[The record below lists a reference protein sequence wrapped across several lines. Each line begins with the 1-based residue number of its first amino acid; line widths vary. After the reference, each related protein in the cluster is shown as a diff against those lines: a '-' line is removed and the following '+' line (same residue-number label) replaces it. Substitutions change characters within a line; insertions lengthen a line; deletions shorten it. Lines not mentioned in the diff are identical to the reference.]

1 MDMTMA
7 DVTGGPVELDDKVVL
22 LGEDNGG
29 SITAEDHAIWAGTL
43 NYEILTGIS
52 ERVKRLYKKDNKY
65 YEANELS

>member
-7 DVTGGPVELDDKVVL
+7 DVTGGHVELDDPVIL
-22 LGEDNGG
+22 LGNDNGG

-52 ERVKRLYKKDNKY
+52 ERVKRLYKKNGEF
-65 YEANELS
+65 YEADELS